1 MCIPFVLLTYK
12 TPMSALGILFATTM
26 VHGPPRQ
33 IEYQTRSKRGKHYP
47 HTLSGLGGSSRRLN
61 PGRTRPPS
69 WEHGR
74 CGLTQARDENG
85 ENATQYVQEDVEDST
100 TRML

>member
-1 MCIPFVLLTYK
+1 
-12 TPMSALGILFATTM
+12 MSALGILFALTM

-61 PGRTRPPS
+61 PGRARPPS

-74 CGLTQARDENG
+74 VCGLTQARDENG
-85 ENATQYVQEDVEDST
+85 ENATQYVQFVDST
-100 TRML
+100 TAVL